1 METDRQ
7 KSPNLEETNPIPT
20 KVNSCSKFYQN
31 FILYLPVILLL
42 SLILLIYFTY
52 VFLYLRLLLDSSAY
66 DKLSFPFIST
76 TNLKS
81 ATNKG
86 IILLSAMSFMI
97 LCLLVSLM
105 RVVVMDPGYLPDP
118 LDLELK
124 LVKKL
129 TYKSFVPDAKKE
141 KKKRLL
147 TKNFSKIVT
156 TAPVTYH
163 EMQKLNQNI
172 NYYLS
177 DNLFIEMIREPRLQL
192 KQLINLQSEEEDK
205 NLKKE
210 ETCENDLFNLDDIF
224 ENFKSEEL
232 GTLPLCNACLRWKV
246 DRSHHCRQCGKCV
259 LKMDHHCPWLANCI
273 GFKNYKYF
281 CLISIYG
288 VMSTMFVT
296 FTFWEAILHYYS
308 KGSILLS
315 SFIIY
320 VYLCNIGLMVF
331 SFWLFFYNWNLVF
344 NNLSL
349 IEKCDRDKFI
359 SSKKSW
365 INEYDQGCYNNFV
378 AVFGNNPLIWF
389 LPIYANYEG
398 EGIAYKKC
406 FRI

>member
-1 METDRQ
+1 METDN
-7 KSPNLEETNPIPT
+7 KTNPILQET
-20 KVNSCSKFYQN
+20 HQNQFKQNNCSKFYQN

-42 SLILLIYFTY
+42 SLIMLIYLTY
-52 VFLYLRLLLDSSAY
+52 MFFYLRFLLNSSAY
-66 DKLSFPFIST
+66 DNTSFPFIST
-76 TNLKS
+76 TNIHIAS
-81 ATNKG
+81 TKG
-86 IILLSAMSFMI
+86 ILLLSFISFLI
-97 LCLLVSLM
+97 VCLLVSLI

-124 LVKKL
+124 LVNKL
-129 TYKSFVPDAKKE
+129 TYKSFVPNAVKE

-147 TKNFSKIVT
+147 TKNFSRIVKT
-156 TAPVTYH
+156 SPVTYH
-163 EMQKLNQNI
+163 EMIKLNQHI

-177 DNLFIEMIREPRLQL
+177 DNYLIEMIRGPKMQL
-192 KQLINLQSEEEDK
+192 KQLINLQTEEEDR

-210 ETCENDLFNLDDIF
+210 ETCENECFNPDDIF
-224 ENFKSEEL
+224 ENFRSEEL
-232 GTLPLCNACLRWKV
+232 GKLPLCNACLRWKV

-288 VMSTMFVT
+288 INSTMLVT
-296 FTFWEAILHYYS
+296 FTFWEAIIHFYT

-320 VYLCNIGLMVF
+320 VYLCNIGLMIF

-344 NNLSL
+344 SNLSL

-359 SSKKSW
+359 SCKKSW
-365 INEYDQGCYNNFV
+365 INEYDQGCYNNFK

-398 EGIAYKKC
+398 EGIAFKKN